1 METKSI
7 VGSFKTDG
15 NYLQLAREL
24 RNAGFLRE
32 DVMVE
37 EDTEEVFLLSLAL
50 QNNEHLQKAKQVFE
64 KFNPYHVYEFPFIAE
79 NKNRIREYVK
89 ASAKTQIFS
98 LPRVRKHGHDN
109 DGINSEVIVGK

>member
-24 RNAGFLRE
+24 RKAGFERE
-32 DVMVE
+32 DVLVE
-37 EDTEEVFLLSLAL
+37 EDNEEVFLISLAL
-50 QNNEHLQKAKQVFE
+50 KNKEDLQKAKKVFQ
-64 KFNPYHVYEFPFIAE
+64 KFNPFHIYEFPFIPE

-98 LPRVRKHGHDN
+98 LPKVKNHGHDI